1 MSLFKVNTEHDQ
13 VNCHKPLCMLASLL
27 IAAVITFSTPLTV
40 QAETRVSTDA
50 RNDTGMGLAARTP
63 DKGFL
68 TTIAPRLVLKPSDS
82 PRLTFCQLLPDGSRC
97 PVRIA
102 NGRDEGAFPGI
113 VDDFSPG
120 LLPHVRV
127 SVYVQSISN
136 DAVSNGGVMIPV
148 GSLKFINWETTGSS
162 ADVELVGPYG
172 WSIPDP
178 GQTYDQFGPHSSAS
192 GLRIYDALVYNT
204 CGSFTSF
211 PVKHHSWVTES
222 GADIGGFNGSDNTT
236 LDSTGYY
243 NMKYSYQ
250 VMDSVGAT
258 SDITVEGKVSVI
270 CSGLASL

>member
-1 MSLFKVNTEHDQ
+1 MSLFKVNTQHDQ
-13 VNCHKPLCMLASLL
+13 VNCHKPLYRLGSLL
-27 IAAVITFSTPLTV
+27 IAAVIAIGTPLTI
-40 QAETRVSTDA
+40 QAETRASTNA
-50 RNDTGMGLAARTP
+50 RIDTEWELAARTP

-82 PRLTFCQLLPDGSRC
+82 PRLTFCRQLPDGSRC
-97 PVRIA
+97 PMRITSNRA
-102 NGRDEGAFPGI
+102 GVAFPGI

-148 GSLKFINWETTGSS
+148 GSFKFINWDTTGSS
-162 ADVELVGPYG
+162 ADIELGGPYG
-172 WSIPDP
+172 WSVPDP
-178 GQTYDQFGPHSSAS
+178 GQTYDQFGSHGSAS
-192 GLRIYDALVYNT
+192 GLRVYDALVYNA

-211 PVKHHSWVTES
+211 PVKHHSWVSES

-243 NMKYSYQ
+243 NMQYSYR

-258 SDITVEGKVSVI
+258 SDITVKGKVNVI